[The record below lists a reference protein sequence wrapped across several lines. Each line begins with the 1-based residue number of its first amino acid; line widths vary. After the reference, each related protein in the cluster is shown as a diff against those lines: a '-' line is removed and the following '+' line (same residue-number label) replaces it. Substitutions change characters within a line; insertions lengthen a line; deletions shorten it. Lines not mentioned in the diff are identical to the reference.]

1 MGKDQR
7 GRGGPR
13 GGGPAQPTGAVT
25 VGGGPGEGGGAHGG
39 GGGGGPRRG
48 GPGGGRGRRDR
59 DSDGFESVIQIK
71 RCAAVV
77 KGGRRFSFNAV
88 VVVGDKK
95 GRVGLG
101 YGKAVEV
108 PPAVDKAVK
117 QANRSMVKVPMNGGT
132 VTHMITGHFGASRV
146 LIMPASP
153 GTGVIAGRGVRDVMV
168 AAGITDVL
176 TKCLGSTNPINVIK
190 AALEGLGRLRTRDE
204 IAILRGVKM

>member
-1 MGKDQR
+1 VERGLTVAQEKRGKG
-7 GRGGPR
+7 GRGGD
-13 GGGPAQPTGAVT
+13 GARK
-25 VGGGPGEGGGAHGG
+25 E
-39 GGGGGPRRG
+39 RE
-48 GPGGGRGRRDR
+48 
-59 DSDGFESVIQIK
+59 SEGFESVVQIK

-95 GRVGLG
+95 GGVGLG
-101 YGKAVEV
+101 YGKATEV

-117 QANRSMVKVPMNGGT
+117 AANKTMIRVPMVGGT
-132 VTHMITGHFGASRV
+132 TTHPIIGRFGASRV
-146 LIMPASP
+146 IILPASP

-190 AALEGLGRLRTRDE
+190 AALDGLQKLRTRD
-204 IAILRGVKM
+204 AVANLRGVNL